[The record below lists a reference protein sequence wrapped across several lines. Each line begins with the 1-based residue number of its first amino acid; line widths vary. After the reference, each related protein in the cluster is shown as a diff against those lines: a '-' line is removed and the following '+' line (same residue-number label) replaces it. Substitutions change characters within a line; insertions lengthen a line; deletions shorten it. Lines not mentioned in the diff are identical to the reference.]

1 MNNNKKTTTTNNNNN
16 GTSSSS
22 QHHDDS
28 LDSFLT
34 TIESKLR
41 GPFSSLDLAKAV
53 TTTALRTTMRR
64 SSQLGAISG
73 NKQGDSNNDR
83 DPAKEYLQNLSSVL
97 KRTNKV
103 IQCRML
109 IGLLGLNDIKKNND
123 SSSNNNGATAQQQQ
137 QQQYLTP
144 EILHILHKTQ
154 VDGDYEDWVRTTS
167 GLIEGV
173 MFRTQNNNNN
183 SNTRESCRSEEATQ
197 IIVTTGT
204 GVCNKVESQIKKSG
218 QPYEKPQKKQK
229 QKDRSSSEMDIDDD
243 DNNNNNIGETTQKK
257 AAAITNTT
265 GNKRTRGFTI
275 EKVIPSSSPKSSNT
289 TKLKQAPS
297 SMNGTVE
304 KLKEEVVVPSA
315 DSLLPTP
322 DDLNACFAPYRYRL
336 ISTPV
341 LNMIIPEFDSNK
353 NNNSNC
359 HFQVN
364 SDADILQIDL
374 RLEAQRAK
382 EHGTGV
388 GGSGSSSKVSSA
400 TTANNNNSNNGKNNV
415 NNNNPAKATTKGTFP
430 PGFRPAKLVPTTT
443 SSSAATATGS
453 KRKAGAVSGSSNLFM
468 PKKKKP
474 TNLFNTTTKFRPQ
487 PVKTL
492 LRRKGGGAQSL
503 LKSSNTS
510 GSGGAILS
518 KLGGSTGSGV
528 VGGGAAG
535 STTAAASN
543 MRSRPGGMGTGRFS
557 SNKRDAGRG
566 GTKSSKMKMIDV
578 DDVDILSKQRS
589 TAGIGA
595 KTKMS
600 ADKLR
605 ASKREQILKRG
616 RTSAP
621 LPPVVAAAAA
631 AATKQK
637 ISPSPPRPT
646 ASAAAAA
653 APQNQQDTV
662 LWQSLLRDKSNKM
675 SEDDKARAE
684 RFFTT
689 NQSERSGLTSSDGGP
704 VYKMKIH
711 EQRGNDVSTGQEIK
725 ETFYLELDYNTGEQ
739 KQSRKIKRY

>member
-1 MNNNKKTTTTNNNNN
+1 MNNNKKTTSNNNNN
-16 GTSSSS
+16 GTSSS

-53 TTTALRTTMRR
+53 TTKALRTTMRR

-73 NKQGDSNNDR
+73 DNNINNDR

-109 IGLLGLNDIKKNND
+109 IGLLGLNDIKKKND
-123 SSSNNNGATAQQQQ
+123 SSSNNNGSSDDNGNNNDGALSAKL

-154 VDGDYEDWVRTTS
+154 VKADGYEEWVRATS

-173 MFRTQNNNNN
+173 MFRTQNNN
-183 SNTRESCRSEEATQ
+183 SNTRESCRSKEATQ

-204 GVCNKVESQIKKSG
+204 GVCNKVESQIKQSG
-218 QPYEKPQKKQK
+218 QPYEKPKKKQKQK

-243 DNNNNNIGETTQKK
+243 DDDNNNDETTQKES
-257 AAAITNTT
+257 TT
-265 GNKRTRGFTI
+265 TIASNKRTRGFTI
-275 EKVIPSSSPKSSNT
+275 EKVIPSSSSPAKSSNT
-289 TKLKQAPS
+289 TKLKQAPTIPS
-297 SMNGTVE
+297 SATT
-304 KLKEEVVVPSA
+304 
-315 DSLLPTP
+315 DILLPTP

-336 ISTPV
+336 ISTPL
-341 LNMIIPEFDSNK
+341 LNTIVPEFDKNK

-388 GGSGSSSKVSSA
+388 GGSSSSSSSNSKVSSA
-400 TTANNNNSNNGKNNV
+400 TTASNNNSNGNGKNNV
-415 NNNNPAKATTKGTFP
+415 NLNNPAKAMKGTLP
-430 PGFRPAKLVPTTT
+430 PGFRPAKLVPTT
-443 SSSAATATGS
+443 SSSTSAAGS
-453 KRKAGAVSGSSNLFM
+453 KRKAGAVSGSM
-468 PKKKKP
+468 PKKKKA
-474 TNLFNTTTKFRPQ
+474 TSLFNTTTQYRPQ
-487 PVKTL
+487 SVKAL

-503 LKSSNTS
+503 LKGSNTS

-518 KLGGSTGSGV
+518 KLGGGTGSSG

-535 STTAAASN
+535 STTAAA
-543 MRSRPGGMGTGRFS
+543 SRPGGMGTGRFS
-557 SNKRDAGRG
+557 SNKRNRG
-566 GTKSSKMKMIDV
+566 GMKSSKMKMIDV
-578 DDVDILSKQRS
+578 DDVDILTKQRS
-589 TAGIGA
+589 AAGVGA

-605 ASKREQILKRG
+605 ASKREEILKRG

-621 LPPVVAAAAA
+621 LPAVAAAT
-631 AATKQK
+631 ATKQK
-637 ISPSPPRPT
+637 TSSSPPRPT
-646 ASAAAAA
+646 VSAAA
-653 APQNQQDTV
+653 APQNRQDTE

-711 EQRGNDVSTGQEIK
+711 EQRGKDVSTGQEIK
-725 ETFYLELDYNTGEQ
+725 ETFYLELDYKTGEQ